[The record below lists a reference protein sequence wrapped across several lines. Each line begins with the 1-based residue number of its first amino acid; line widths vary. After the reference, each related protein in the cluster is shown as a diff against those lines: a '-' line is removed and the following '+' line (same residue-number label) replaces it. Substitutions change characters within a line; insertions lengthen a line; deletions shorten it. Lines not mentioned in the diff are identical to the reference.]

1 MDEALMQEIYER
13 LSQKYPQAL
22 QAELQDAAGQARE
35 YFLACC
41 YRRFVPKEAKYLLLA
56 MAQTVYEKG
65 GPSEAEGDILRIKT
79 GDTAVEFAQ
88 PQLLSEVLSGYHGE
102 MRFFKRTKMR

>member
-41 YRRFVPKEAKYLLLA
+41 YRRFVPKEAKYLLLS
-56 MAQTVYEKG
+56 MAQTVYDQG
-65 GPSEAEGDILRIKT
+65 CLSEERDVLRIKT